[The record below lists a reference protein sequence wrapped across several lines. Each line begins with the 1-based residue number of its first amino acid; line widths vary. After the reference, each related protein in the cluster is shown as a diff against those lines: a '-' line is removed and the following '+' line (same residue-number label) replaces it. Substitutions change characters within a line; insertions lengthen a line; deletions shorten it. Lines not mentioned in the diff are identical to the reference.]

1 MTLRPIVRNQ
11 RALPDDNIGIS
22 LAKLGG
28 WGLRRDIRRNVDI
41 AIWKQMARNGR
52 RK

>member
-1 MTLRPIVRNQ
+1 MRPIIPNR
-11 RALPDDNIGIS
+11 RALPDDTIGIS
-22 LAKLGG
+22 PAERRG
-28 WGLRRDIRRNVDI
+28 WGLRRDIRRNDDI